1 MSDQKLQDRH
11 VIVTGAAKGM
21 GRGIATSCATAGADV
36 TIFDVDTES
45 APETV
50 ERVED
55 AGSTANVVELD
66 VSDPTAHEAALDQAV
81 EALGPVHG
89 LVNNAGVQD
98 VVPIMDATPE
108 DWDYHM
114 SVNAKGPFFLS
125 KHVAS
130 HMVEKGIE
138 GGIVTIASSA
148 EDVTYEGQGP
158 YRASKRAVKGFSTV
172 LAKEVADHGIRVN
185 TINPGPVD
193 TPMMQSW
200 LDEHVEQGDGTREEL
215 LEMVL
220 GDQLIERM
228 GTGEEVGNVVTLLL
242 SDDGEWITGT
252 SIAVDGG
259 QTVLP

>member
-1 MSDQKLQDRH
+1 MSDQKLSDRH
-11 VIVTGAAKGM
+11 VVVTGAAKGM
-21 GRGIATSCATAGADV
+21 GRGIAKTCAKAGADV

-45 APETV
+45 ASETV
-50 ERVED
+50 EQIEAAGQD
-55 AGSTANVVELD
+55 AAVVELD
-66 VSDPTAHEAALDQAV
+66 VSDPHTHEEALE
-81 EALGPVHG
+81 EAIGELGPVHG
-89 LVNNAGVQD
+89 LVNNAGVQN
-98 VVPIMDATPE
+98 VVPILEATPE

-125 KHVAS
+125 KQVS
-130 HMVEKGIE
+130 THMIDEGIE

-148 EDVTYEGQGP
+148 EDVTYEGQGA

-193 TPMMQSW
+193 TPMMQQW
-200 LDEHVEQGDGTREEL
+200 FDEHIEQGDGTRAEL

-220 GDQLIERM
+220 GDQLVKRM
-228 GTGEEVGNVVTLLL
+228 GTGEEIGNVVTLLL
-242 SDDGEWITGT
+242 SEDGEWITGA

>member
-1 MSDQKLQDRH
+1 MTDQKLHDRH
-11 VIVTGAAKGM
+11 IVVTGAAKGM
-21 GRGIATSCATAGADV
+21 GRGIATSCAKAGADV

-50 ERVED
+50 EQVK
-55 AGSTANVVELD
+55 AASQKAAVVGLD
-66 VSDPTAHEAALDQAV
+66 VSDPTAHEEALD
-81 EALGPVHG
+81 EAISTLGPVHG
-89 LVNNAGVQD
+89 LINNAGVQD
-98 VVPIMDATPE
+98 VVPMMDATPE
-108 DWDYHM
+108 DWNYHM

-130 HMVEKGIE
+130 HMVEEGIE

-158 YRASKRAVKGFSTV
+158 YRASKRAVKGFSTA

-193 TPMMQSW
+193 TPMMQQW
-200 LDEHVEQGDGTREEL
+200 LDEHVEQGDSTREEL
-215 LEMVL
+215 LDMVL
-220 GDQLIERM
+220 GDQLIKRM
-228 GTGEEVGNVVTLLL
+228 GTGEEIGNVVVLLL
-242 SDDGEWITGT
+242 SDDGKWITGA